1 MKEFQELKVGDKL
14 YKHVYSE
21 SEEFP
26 KLSGIIPKE
35 ILEVT
40 DLGNVMGFVLA
51 DKDGKAMPKI
61 IFLDKNQRWEQVKGS
76 LSVWST
82 EDKKERYAEMLK
94 LKGE

>member
-1 MKEFQELKVGDKL
+1 
-14 YKHVYSE
+14 
-21 SEEFP
+21 
-26 KLSGIIPKE
+26 
-35 ILEVT
+35 
-40 DLGNVMGFVLA
+40 MGFVLA